1 MRAPIERS
9 ALAGTPSEQLRL
21 ITKVAKLYHELHL
34 KQTEVADLLKI
45 SQTRVSRLLQRA
57 EELGL
62 VRTIVTSPP
71 GVNTDIEA
79 RLEQKFGLLEAI
91 VVDDP
96 ASPELLLPALGAA
109 AASYLD
115 ATLTGN
121 DCLGFSSWSAS
132 LLAAV
137 DAMLPA
143 SSRRA
148 TEVVQV
154 VGGIGVHSVQERANR
169 VVARFAEVTRATPYY
184 LPAPGLLD
192 TAAAAESLLRDGSLS
207 QLVDAWDRLTIALI
221 GIGSLEPS
229 PFYRAS
235 GNAISKADEQEL
247 RGLGAVGDILLRYF
261 DVNGTQVDTEMNRRV
276 VGIPLDVFTKVP
288 RRVAVAGGRRKAA
301 AILGA
306 VRGKWV
312 NVLVTDYS
320 TAEAV
325 LKLAAR

>member
-1 MRAPIERS
+1 MRTPVERS
-9 ALAGTPSEQLRL
+9 APAGPPSEQLRL

-34 KQTEVADLLKI
+34 KQTEVAELLHI

-62 VRTIVTSPP
+62 VRTIVTAPP

-79 RLEQKFGLLEAI
+79 KLEQQFGLLEAI

-96 ASPELLLPALGAA
+96 ASPELLLPTLGGAA
-109 AASYLD
+109 AAYLD
-115 ATLTGN
+115 GALTGA

-137 DAMLPA
+137 EAMLP
-143 SSRRA
+143 SGTRRA
-148 TEVVQV
+148 TEIVQV

-169 VVARFAEVTRATPYY
+169 VVARLADVTKAKPYY

-192 TAAAAESLLRDGSLS
+192 TPAAARSLLSDGSLS
-207 QLVDAWDRLTIALI
+207 PLVDAWNRLTIALI

-247 RGLGAVGDILLRYF
+247 RSLGAVGDILLRYF
-261 DVNGTQVDTEMNRRV
+261 DVDGRLVDSEMNGRV
-276 VGIPLDVFTKVP
+276 VGIPLDVFTRVP

-325 LKLAAR
+325 LKLASR